1 VGVLDQTSFAKYEVS
16 GPGAEQFLDRLCA
29 NRLPASQGRIVLTQ
43 MCTPRG
49 GVECDVTLTRLG
61 EDHFYVVSAAATER
75 HDYAWIE
82 SHLPDDDSVR
92 LENVTSRY
100 GVLTLAG
107 PRSREVLQTLTDL
120 DCSRKAFRFF
130 RCRNLH
136 VGMAP
141 IRALRLSYV
150 GELGYELH
158 HPIEY
163 QRYLYDLVME
173 AGAPFQIVDWG
184 YRALDSMRLEKAYRL
199 WGVDMSADWTPLE
212 AGMERFVAFD
222 KGDFIG
228 RDALLRQRERGV
240 EWALACLVV
249 DAADA
254 DPHGYEPVL
263 AGNESIG
270 YVAAG
275 GYGHT
280 VEKTIA
286 LAYLPTAYVE
296 PGTELE
302 VKILGERRAARVVEA
317 PLYDPK
323 NERLLG

>member
-1 VGVLDQTSFAKYEVS
+1 
-16 GPGAEQFLDRLCA
+16 
-29 NRLPASQGRIVLTQ
+29 
-43 MCTPRG
+43 
-49 GVECDVTLTRLG
+49 
-61 EDHFYVVSAAATER
+61 
-75 HDYAWIE
+75 
-82 SHLPDDDSVR
+82 
-92 LENVTSRY
+92 
-100 GVLTLAG
+100 
-107 PRSREVLQTLTDL
+107 
-120 DCSRKAFRFF
+120 
-130 RCRNLH
+130 
-136 VGMAP
+136 
-141 IRALRLSYV
+141 
-150 GELGYELH
+150 
-158 HPIEY
+158 
-163 QRYLYDLVME
+163 
-173 AGAPFQIVDWG
+173 
-184 YRALDSMRLEKAYRL
+184 
-199 WGVDMSADWTPLE
+199 
-212 AGMERFVAFD
+212 MERFVAFD